1 MRLAGLFLILTFL
14 FSACSK
20 PNADDIVNKSIAYHQ
35 MDKLNNSTLEF
46 TFRKFRVIV
55 MQNDGKFRY
64 ERLFADST
72 GNVHDI
78 LTNSGFKRLINN
90 QEIKLDSA
98 SAAKYSRSINSLVY
112 FTFLPVKL
120 NDEAVQKKY
129 LGETKIKGK
138 DYYKIE
144 VSFRKEGG
152 GKDFEDVYYY
162 WFDTEDYSMDYL
174 AYSAGGNRMREV
186 LKQHTVNGII
196 FQDYINYQSPLG
208 DSITPVIKYDS
219 LLNAGKL
226 RELSRIEMKDVV
238 VK

>member
-1 MRLAGLFLILTFL
+1 MKIAGIFLFLASI

-20 PNADDIVNKSIAYHQ
+20 PNADSIVNKSIAYHQ
-35 MDKLNNSTLEF
+35 MDKLKNSTLEF
-46 TFRKFRVIV
+46 TFRNFRVKA
-55 MQNDGKFRY
+55 MQKDGRYKY
-64 ERLFADST
+64 ERLFTDST
-72 GNVHDI
+72 GKVHDI
-78 LTNSGFKRLINN
+78 LTNSEFKRLVND
-90 QEIKLDSA
+90 QQVKLDTA
-98 SAAKYSRSINSLVY
+98 SEAKYSRSINSLVY
-112 FTFLPVKL
+112 FTFLPLKL

-162 WFDTEDYSMDYL
+162 WFDTQDYSMDYL

-186 LKQHTVNGII
+186 LKQDTVSGII

-226 RELSRIEMKDVV
+226 RELSRIEMTDIVV
-238 VK
+238 